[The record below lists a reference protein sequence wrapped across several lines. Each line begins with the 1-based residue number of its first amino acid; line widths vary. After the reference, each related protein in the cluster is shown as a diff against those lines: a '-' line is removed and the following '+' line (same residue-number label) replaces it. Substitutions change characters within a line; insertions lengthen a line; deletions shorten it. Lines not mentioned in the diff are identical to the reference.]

1 MWDAVLDKNFLASLL
16 NALQILESWT
26 VRIALILGT
35 FFIFPGLFYIV
46 YDCLLYMWRT
56 FAQAVGLFRAPM
68 PPSPY
73 RTQRMSEE
81 LWTST
86 SSSGSA
92 SGGDE
97 VIGLVPGSA
106 VEVEIV
112 TRLREGR
119 KEDPE

>member
-1 MWDAVLDKNFLASLL
+1 MWDAVLDKDFLTSLL

-26 VRIALILGT
+26 LMLGT
-35 FFIFPGLFYIV
+35 FFIFPGLLYIV
-46 YDCLLYMWRT
+46 YDCLLYVWRT
-56 FAQAVGLFRAPM
+56 FAQAVGLFGAPM
-68 PPSPY
+68 PPSQY

-92 SGGDE
+92 SGSDE

-106 VEVEIV
+106 VEVEVV
-112 TRLREGR
+112 TRLRKGR
-119 KEDPE
+119 MEDPE